1 MCGIVGYVGAKDCAS
16 ILVEGLRR
24 LEYRGYDSAG
34 LAVHGGALAPSA
46 SARARPIEIVRAVGK
61 LANLEAA
68 LKKNPLVGNT
78 GIGHTRWATHGRPNE
93 VNAHPHVAGGVA
105 VVHNGI
111 VENHVALRR
120 ELEASGVR
128 LASDTDTEIVAH
140 LIDQALVAGAAGLA
154 DAVRRALRRVRGAYA
169 IAVLSGANPDEIVV
183 AKADSPLVIG
193 LGDGEVLCASDIPA
207 LLAHTR
213 DVVFLHDGE
222 VAALTRQGV
231 AITTL
236 DGSPVDRAPKRIDWS
251 PTQAEKSGYKHFMLK
266 EIHEQPRAV
275 EDTLRGR
282 VDLTSGDVVGEEI
295 GIGADLA
302 SRIRRVYFVAC
313 GTSAHA
319 AMAGRYW
326 VEQLARVPAVV
337 EIGSEV
343 RYREPVFG
351 PDDLVV
357 AVSQSGETLD
367 TLAAV
372 KTAKAMGAHVLA
384 VANVIDSAI
393 PRASDAAL
401 YTHAGPEIGVASTK
415 CFTTQLVA
423 MLLLAVYLGR
433 RRGALPADGARR
445 ILEAL
450 AHAPKQMRE
459 VLESADAVRQ
469 LAKKYMRAEHML
481 FLGRGTGYPVALE
494 GALKLKE
501 ISYIH
506 AEGYAAGE
514 MKHGPIALIDEDM
527 PVVVVCPR
535 DAHFEKTFSNMQ
547 EVRAREGQ
555 IIAICSEGDTEVSA
569 LLAPNPALRPVQAA
583 PGVARRSAASS
594 PAEPDVLTIPQALP
608 EVLPL
613 LTVIPLQLL
622 AYHVADLKGTDVDQ
636 PRNLAKTV
644 TVE

>member
-1 MCGIVGYVGAKDCAS
+1 MCGIVGYVGVKDCAP

-34 LAVHGGALAPSA
+34 LALHTRPGSPGSPGTGG
-46 SARARPIEIVRAVGK
+46 IEIVRAVGK

-68 LKKNPLVGNT
+68 LKKSPLAGRT
-78 GIGHTRWATHGRPNE
+78 GIGHTRWATHGRPSE
-93 VNAHPHVAGGVA
+93 ANAHPHVAGRVA

-111 VENHVALRR
+111 IENHVALRR
-120 ELEASGVR
+120 QLEARGVR
-128 LASDTDTEIVAH
+128 LSSDTDTEIVAH
-140 LIDQALVAGAAGLA
+140 LIDQALTAGAARLV
-154 DAVRRALRRVRGAYA
+154 DAVRAALLQVRGAYA
-169 IAVLSGANPDEIVV
+169 IAVLSSDAPEEIVV

-193 LGDGEVLCASDIPA
+193 LGDGEMLCASDIPA

-222 VAALTRQGV
+222 VATLTRTGAEIV
-231 AITTL
+231 TL
-236 DGSPVDRAPKRIDWS
+236 EGARVERAPRRIDWS
-251 PTQAEKSGYKHFMLK
+251 PTQAEKGGYKHFMLK

-282 VDLTSGDVVGEEI
+282 VDLIEGDVIGEEI
-295 GIGADLA
+295 GISAELA
-302 SRIRRVYFVAC
+302 KKIQRVCFVAC
-313 GTSAHA
+313 GTSSHA

-326 VEQLARVPAVV
+326 MEQLARIPAVV
-337 EIGSEV
+337 DIGSEV
-343 RYREPVFG
+343 RYRDAVFS
-351 PDDLVV
+351 DTHLVV

-372 KTAKAMGAHVLA
+372 KTARAKGAHILA
-384 VANVIDSAI
+384 VANVFDSAI

-423 MLLLAVYLGR
+423 MLLLSVYLGR
-433 RRGALPADGARR
+433 RRGSLAQGEAQR

-450 AHAPKQMRE
+450 AKVPQQMRE
-459 VLESADAVRQ
+459 VLAKGEDVRAI
-469 LAKKYMRAEHML
+469 AKQYMRTEHML
-481 FLGRGTGYPVALE
+481 FLGRGTGFPVALE

-514 MKHGPIALIDEDM
+514 MKHGPIALIDEKM
-527 PVVVVCPR
+527 PVVVVVPR
-535 DAHFEKTFSNMQ
+535 DAHYEKTFSNMQ
-547 EVRAREGQ
+547 EVKAREGQ
-555 IIAICSEGDTEVSA
+555 LIAVCTQGDADVRA
-569 LLAPNPALRPVQAA
+569 LLSDSAPRSNRTGA
-583 PGVARRSAASS
+583 PLGDADILEVPDAAS
-594 PAEPDVLTIPQALP
+594 

-613 LTVIPLQLL
+613 LTVLPLQLL
-622 AYHVADLKGTDVDQ
+622 AYYMADLKGTDVDQ

>member
-1 MCGIVGYVGAKDCAS
+1 MCGIVGYVGSKQCAP
-16 ILVEGLRR
+16 ILVDGLRR

-34 LAVHGGALAPSA
+34 LALHTGTANERGS
-46 SARARPIEIVRAVGK
+46 IEIVRAVGK
-61 LANLEAA
+61 LVNLEAA
-68 LKKNPLVGNT
+68 LKKNPLAGTT
-78 GIGHTRWATHGRPNE
+78 GIGHTRWATHGRPSE
-93 VNAHPHVAGGVA
+93 VNAHPHVAGKVA

-111 VENHVALRR
+111 IENHVALRR
-120 ELEASGVR
+120 ELESRGVR
-128 LASDTDTEIVAH
+128 FASDTDTEIVAH
-140 LIDQALVAGAAGLA
+140 LVDEALRAGALRLV
-154 DAVRRALRRVRGAYA
+154 DAVRAALVQVHGAYA
-169 IAVLSGANPDEIVV
+169 IAVLGADAPDEIVV
-183 AKADSPLVIG
+183 AKADSPLVLG
-193 LGDGEVLCASDIPA
+193 LGQGETLCASDIPA

-213 DVVFLHDGE
+213 DVVFLQDGE
-222 VAALTRQGV
+222 VATLTRSG
-231 AITTL
+231 AEIITL
-236 DGSPVDRAPKRIDWS
+236 DGKPVSRPPRTIDWS
-251 PTQAEKSGYKHFMLK
+251 PTQAERGGYKHFMLK

-282 VDLTSGDVVGEEI
+282 VDLAEGDVIGEEI
-295 GIGADLA
+295 GIPAELA
-302 SRIRRVYFVAC
+302 RSIRRVYFVAC

-326 VEQLARVPAVV
+326 VEQIARVPAVV

-343 RYREPVFG
+343 RYREPIFG

-372 KTAKAMGAHVLA
+372 KTAKARGAHILA

-393 PRASDAAL
+393 PRISDAAL

-433 RRGALPADGARR
+433 RRGTLAQDEARR
-445 ILEAL
+445 ILDAL
-450 AHAPKQMRE
+450 AKAPHQMRE
-459 VLESADAVRQ
+459 VLARADDLKY
-469 LAKKYMRAEHML
+469 LAKKYMRSAHML
-481 FLGRGTGYPVALE
+481 FLGRGTGFPIALE

-514 MKHGPIALIDEDM
+514 MKHGPIALIDEEM

-535 DAHFEKTFSNMQ
+535 DAHYQKTFSNMQ
-547 EVRAREGQ
+547 EVQARAGQ
-555 IIAICSEGDTEVSA
+555 IIAICTEGDEDVRS
-569 LLAPNPALRPVQAA
+569 LLTADVVPR
-583 PGVARRSAASS
+583 GARRASM
-594 PAEPDVLTIPQALP
+594 PPPPEPDIVEIPAAAP

-613 LTVIPLQLL
+613 LSVIPLQLL
-622 AYHVADLKGTDVDQ
+622 AYYVADFKGTDVDQ

>member
-1 MCGIVGYVGAKDCAS
+1 MCGIVGYVGLKECAP

-34 LAVHGGALAPSA
+34 LALHTGRPS
-46 SARARPIEIVRAVGK
+46 RAGETNIEIVRAVGK

-68 LKKNPLVGNT
+68 LKKNPLAGRT
-78 GIGHTRWATHGRPNE
+78 GIGHTRWATHGRPSE
-93 VNAHPHVAGGVA
+93 ANAHPHVAGRVA

-111 VENHVALRR
+111 IENHVALRR
-120 ELEASGVR
+120 QLEAGGVR
-128 LASDTDTEIVAH
+128 FSSDTDTEIVAH
-140 LIDQALVAGAAGLA
+140 LVDHALAAGGSGARLV
-154 DAVRRALRRVRGAYA
+154 DAVRTALRQVRGAYG
-169 IAVLSGANPDEIVV
+169 IAVLSGDAPDEIVV

-193 LGDGEVLCASDIPA
+193 IGDGEMLCASDIPA

-213 DVVFLHDGE
+213 DVVFMHDGE
-222 VAALTRQGV
+222 IATLRRDGFEL
-231 AITTL
+231 TTL
-236 DGSPVDRAPKRIDWS
+236 DGAPVERTPKRIDWS
-251 PTQAEKSGYKHFMLK
+251 PTQAEKGGYKHFMLK

-282 VDLTSGDVVGEEI
+282 VDLVEGDVVGEEI
-295 GIGADLA
+295 GVSAEIA
-302 SRIRRVYFVAC
+302 RKIQRVCFVAC
-313 GTSAHA
+313 GTSSHA

-326 VEQLARVPAVV
+326 VEQLAGVAATV

-343 RYREPVFG
+343 RYRNAVFG
-351 PDDLVV
+351 ETDLVV

-367 TLAAV
+367 TLGAL
-372 KTAKAMGAHVLA
+372 KTAKAKGAYVLA
-384 VANVIDSAI
+384 VANVFGGAI

-433 RRGALPADGARR
+433 RRGTLPKAEAQRV
-445 ILEAL
+445 LEAL
-450 AHAPKQMRE
+450 TRAPHQMRE
-459 VLESADAVRQ
+459 VLAKAEDVRH
-469 LAKKYMRAEHML
+469 LAKRYMRASHML
-481 FLGRGTGYPVALE
+481 FLGRGTGFPVALE

-527 PVVVVCPR
+527 PVVVVVPR
-535 DAHFEKTFSNMQ
+535 DAHYEKTFSNMQ
-547 EVRAREGQ
+547 EVKAREGQ
-555 IIAICSEGDTEVSA
+555 LIAVCTQGDMDVRG
-569 LLAPNPALRPVQAA
+569 LLTPDAA
-583 PGVARRSAASS
+583 PRSRDGGARGARAAASS
-594 PAEPDVLTIPQALP
+594 QELDVLEVPDAAP

-613 LTVIPLQLL
+613 LTVLPLQLL
-622 AYHVADLKGTDVDQ
+622 AYYVADLKGTDVDQ

>member
-1 MCGIVGYVGAKDCAS
+1 MCGIVGYVGAKDCAP

-34 LAVHGGALAPSA
+34 LALHTGPPG
-46 SARARPIEIVRAVGK
+46 RGIEIVRAVGK
-61 LANLEAA
+61 LTNLEAA
-68 LKKNPLVGNT
+68 LKKSPLAGTT
-78 GIGHTRWATHGRPNE
+78 GIGHTRWATHGRPSE
-93 VNAHPHVAGGVA
+93 ANAHPHVAGKIA

-111 VENHVALRR
+111 IENHVALRR
-120 ELEASGVR
+120 DLESKGVHF
-128 LASDTDTEIVAH
+128 ASDTDTEIVAH
-140 LIDQALVAGAAGLA
+140 LVDQALRTEPSLGAA
-154 DAVRRALRRVRGAYA
+154 VRAALSRVRGAYA
-169 IAVLSGANPDEIVV
+169 IAVLSGDSHDEIVV

-193 LGDGEVLCASDIPA
+193 IGEGEMLCASDVPA

-213 DVVFLHDGE
+213 QVLFLHDGE
-222 VAALTRQGV
+222 VAVLTRGG
-231 AITTL
+231 AEITTL
-236 DGSPVDRAPKRIDWS
+236 AGVRVDRAPKTIDWS
-251 PTQAEKSGYKHFMLK
+251 PTQAEKGGYKHFMLK

-282 VDLTSGDVVGEEI
+282 VDLVEGDVVGEEI
-295 GIGADLA
+295 GVGAELA
-302 SRIRRVYFVAC
+302 ARINRVYFVAC

-326 VEQLARVPAVV
+326 IEQLAKVPAVV
-337 EIGSEV
+337 EIASEV

-351 PDDLVV
+351 AGDLVV

-367 TLAAV
+367 TLAAL
-372 KTAKAMGAHVLA
+372 KAAKEKGAYVLA

-415 CFTTQLVA
+415 CFSAQLVA
-423 MLLLAVYLGR
+423 MLLLAIYLGR
-433 RRGALPADGARR
+433 RRGTLAQDDARR
-445 ILEAL
+445 ILEVL
-450 AHAPKQMRE
+450 ARCPHQMRD
-459 VLESADAVRQ
+459 VLAKEDEIRF
-469 LAKKYMRAEHML
+469 LAKKYVRTAHML
-481 FLGRGTGYPVALE
+481 FLGRGTGYPIALE

-527 PVVVVCPR
+527 PVVTIVPR
-535 DAHFEKTFSNMQ
+535 DAHYEKTVSNMQ
-547 EVRAREGQ
+547 EVLAREGQ
-555 IIAICSEGDTEVSA
+555 IIAVCTEGDKDVRA
-569 LLAPNPALRPVQAA
+569 VLDPDLRVRGSRP
-583 PGVARRSAASS
+583 SS
-594 PAEPDVLTIPQALP
+594 PPGTPQPDLIEIPEADP

-613 LTVIPLQLL
+613 LTVLPLQLL
-622 AYHVADLKGTDVDQ
+622 AYYVADLKGTDVDQ

>member
-1 MCGIVGYVGAKDCAS
+1 MCGIVGYVGTKQCAP
-16 ILVEGLRR
+16 ILVDGLRR

-34 LAVHGGALAPSA
+34 LALHTGATGDRGS
-46 SARARPIEIVRAVGK
+46 IEIVRALGK
-61 LANLEAA
+61 LVNLEAA
-68 LKKNPLVGNT
+68 LKKNPLTGTT
-78 GIGHTRWATHGRPNE
+78 GIGHTRWATHGRPSE
-93 VNAHPHVAGGVA
+93 ANAHPHVAGKVA

-111 VENHVALRR
+111 IENHVALRR
-120 ELEASGVR
+120 ELESRGVR
-128 LASDTDTEIVAH
+128 FASDTDTEIVAH
-140 LIDQALVAGAAGLA
+140 LVDEALRAGAPRLV
-154 DAVRRALRRVRGAYA
+154 DAVRAALVRVHGAYA
-169 IAVLSGANPDEIVV
+169 IAVLGADAPDEVVV
-183 AKADSPLVIG
+183 AKADSPLVLG
-193 LGDGEVLCASDIPA
+193 LGQNETLCASDIPA

-213 DVVFLHDGE
+213 DVVFLQDGE
-222 VAALTRQGV
+222 LATLTRSG
-231 AITTL
+231 AEISTL
-236 DGSPVDRAPKRIDWS
+236 DGKPVSRAPKTIDWS
-251 PTQAEKSGYKHFMLK
+251 PTQAERGGYKHFMLK

-282 VDLTSGDVVGEEI
+282 VDLAEGDVIGEEI
-295 GIGADLA
+295 GIPAELA
-302 SRIRRVYFVAC
+302 RSIRRVYFVAC

-326 VEQLARVPAVV
+326 VEQIARVPAVV

-372 KTAKAMGAHVLA
+372 KTAKARGAHILA
-384 VANVIDSAI
+384 VANVLDSAI
-393 PRASDAAL
+393 PRISDGAL

-433 RRGALPADGARR
+433 RRGTLAQDEARR
-445 ILEAL
+445 ILDAL
-450 AHAPKQMRE
+450 TKAPHQMRE
-459 VLESADAVRQ
+459 VLAKADELKY
-469 LAKKYMRAEHML
+469 LAKKYMRSGHML
-481 FLGRGTGYPVALE
+481 FLGRGTGFPIALE

-514 MKHGPIALIDEDM
+514 MKHGPIALIDEEM

-535 DAHFEKTFSNMQ
+535 DAHYQKTFSNMQ
-547 EVRAREGQ
+547 EVQARAGQ
-555 IIAICSEGDTEVSA
+555 IIAICTEGDEDVRS
-569 LLAPNPALRPVQAA
+569 LLAADVVPR
-583 PGVARRSAASS
+583 GARRASM
-594 PAEPDVLTIPQALP
+594 PPPPEPDIVEIPAAAP

-613 LTVIPLQLL
+613 LSVIPLQLL
-622 AYHVADLKGTDVDQ
+622 AYYVADFKGTDVDQ